1 MARRRAYVRNA
12 FTLIELLV
20 VIAIIAVLIALLLP
34 AVQSAREAARRIQ
47 CTNNLKQL
55 GLAMATYHDSIG
67 SFPPGARYT
76 SWGTWYHYSLS
87 FLEQGAVYNAFNF
100 MGSNLTTPQL
110 TYLDPSNSTAA
121 TVRVSAFQ
129 CPSDQP
135 TAPIG
140 GVTAGNYAANYGNT
154 GTGLFQ
160 ITGSSPYCCTTYNGV
175 LFGGA
180 PFSWI
185 AIGTAPVQSF
195 AGTFGVASITDGT
208 SNTMLLAEVIQGQSN
223 GSQFD
228 LRGFIQYGSSSG
240 FATYLA
246 PNSQQPDLLNDA
258 SYCAYPFS
266 NNPPCKF
273 RTASPPAFN
282 GDTTPGI
289 NGDTYAARSRHPGGV
304 NAVFADGSVH
314 FVKNSIALPTW
325 RALSTTHGGEVISS
339 DAY

>member
-1 MARRRAYVRNA
+1 LRAA

-34 AVQSAREAARRIQ
+34 AVQAAREAARRIQ
-47 CTNNLKQL
+47 CTNNLKQI
-55 GLAMATYHDSIG
+55 GLSLQNYHDSIG
-67 SFPPGARYT
+67 SFPPGARYIG
-76 SWGTWYHYSLS
+76 WGTWYHYTIP
-87 FLEQGAVYNAFNF
+87 FMEQGGIYNSFNF
-100 MGSNLTTPQL
+100 MGSFITTPSLGYSDPANLTAT
-110 TYLDPSNSTAA
+110 TARINSFA
-121 TVRVSAFQ
+121 

-135 TAPIG
+135 VAPIYG
-140 GVTAGNYAANYGNT
+140 IPSYNYACNYGNT

-160 ITGSSPYCCTTYNGV
+160 IKDATYCCSTYNGV
-175 LFGGA
+175 VFMGA

-185 AIGTAPVQSF
+185 SAGPGSPVQSF
-195 AGTFGVASITDGT
+195 ASCYNISSITDGT
-208 SNTMLLAEVIQGQSN
+208 SNTMLVGEVLQAAST
-223 GSQFD
+223 GSKTD

-246 PNSQQPDLLNDA
+246 PNSKQPDLLNDA
-258 SYCAYPFS
+258 SYCNYPYA

-273 RTASPPAFN
+273 RSQSPPAYP
-282 GDTTPGI
+282 GDTTAAI

-314 FVKNSIALPTW
+314 FMKDSIAIPTW
-325 RALSTTHGGEVISS
+325 RALSTSQGGEVISS

>member
-1 MARRRAYVRNA
+1 MSRHRASGRGA

-55 GLAMATYHDSIG
+55 GLAMQNYHDSLG

-87 FLEQGAVYNAFNF
+87 FLEQGAIYNAFNF
-100 MGSNLTTPQL
+100 MGSTNTTPAL
-110 TYLDPSNSTAA
+110 GYGGPENATAA
-121 TVRVSAFQ
+121 TSRIAAFQ
-129 CPSDQP
+129 CPSDEP
-135 TAPIG
+135 VAPIG
-140 GVTAGNYAANYGNT
+140 GITSANYVVNYGNT

-160 ITGSSPYCCTTYNGV
+160 INASSPYCCTDYNGV
-175 LFGGA
+175 LFAGA
-180 PFSWI
+180 PFAWI
-185 AIGTAPVQSF
+185 PIGTAPYQPS
-195 AGTFGVASITDGT
+195 AKTYNISSITDGT
-208 SNTMLLAEVIQGQSN
+208 SNTMLLSEAIQGKVN
-223 GSQFD
+223 GAQTD
-228 LRGFIQYGSSSG
+228 LRGFVQYGSSSG

-246 PNSQQPDLLNDA
+246 PNSKQPDLLNDTP
-258 SYCAYPFS
+258 YCAYPYA

-273 RTASPPAFN
+273 RNTPPPAYP
-282 GDTTPGI
+282 GDTTPAV

-304 NAVFADGSVH
+304 NAVFADGSVR
-314 FVKNSIALPTW
+314 FIKDSINLPTW
-325 RALSTTHGGEVISS
+325 RALSTTQGNEVISS